1 MGMTA
6 LTDTALDEQL
16 STALRVSGHRV
27 TMPRLLVH
35 RHVRRAE
42 RHLTPE
48 QVHSDLAP
56 QHPGLSPATIYG
68 TLDLLEELGFL
79 RRVSTPR
86 GNTVYDL
93 RVEPHHHVLCRRCGR
108 IDDVEAPVDSAAA
121 ERAAGAAGFVVDH
134 GMLQLTGLCP
144 DCANGP
150 VATSPSGPRDHAA

>member
-1 MGMTA
+1 MTA
-6 LTDTALDEQL
+6 VLDSALDQEL
-16 STALRVSGHRV
+16 SAALRAGGHRV
-27 TMPRLLVH
+27 TLPRLLVH
-35 RHVRRAE
+35 RHVRRAAG
-42 RHLTPE
+42 HLTPE

-68 TLDLLEELGFL
+68 TLDLLEALGFV

-86 GNTVYDL
+86 GNTVYDP

-108 IDDVEAPVDSAAA
+108 IHDLEAPVDSSAA

-144 DCANGP
+144 ECANGP
-150 VATSPSGPRDHAA
+150 VEAPANGPRDHAA